1 LSPLWRKAPYSP
13 RSRNPSAA
21 GTCVLRSRLA
31 WAAEAG
37 DDERD
42 ACEPQKSKPL
52 PSILVGLQAAALV
65 GDADGGGDRVW
76 ARLGMLDWRRVG
88 GGGASWWPVVR
99 VRRGWGPTTRVEGD
113 DTSAGR
119 LGAGV
124 TAGYGCASRLRTMG
138 TDAAMGTDSA
148 MGTDAA
154 AGDPA
159 CGRRR
164 ATGIPRAGGGGLI
177 FSRDPLKLAP
187 ISTSW
192 VG

>member
-1 LSPLWRKAPYSP
+1 
-13 RSRNPSAA
+13 
-21 GTCVLRSRLA
+21 
-31 WAAEAG
+31 
-37 DDERD
+37 
-42 ACEPQKSKPL
+42 
-52 PSILVGLQAAALV
+52 V

-138 TDAAMGTDSA
+138 TDAAMGTDGDGFGDGHRCGGGRSRVREE
-148 MGTDAA
+148 
-154 AGDPA
+154 AG
-159 CGRRR
+159 GRRR
-164 ATGIPRAGGGGLI
+164 ATGISRAGGGGLI